1 MSMLRTPMCA
11 SASITA
17 FQTAGVAPIAPASPM
32 PFAPNGLRGVG
43 VCVRSVSKFGRSPA
57 LGIA

>member
-1 MSMLRTPMCA
+1 MSMLRTPNGC
-11 SASITA
+11 SASTTA
-17 FQTAGVAPIAPASPM
+17 FQTAGVEPIAPDSPM
-32 PFAPNGLRGVG
+32 PFAPSGLRGDG